1 MPVTSSCSWLGGQ
14 GSLGQGGLTDAA
26 SNENEEEDKED
37 KGVLVRVVQDKDKWT
52 RRSLGTL

>member
-1 MPVTSSCSWLGGQ
+1 MAGRTKETWTRKS
-14 GSLGQGGLTDAA
+14 GQGGLTDAA

>member
-1 MPVTSSCSWLGGQ
+1 MLLPLKMRK
-14 GSLGQGGLTDAA
+14 
-26 SNENEEEDKED
+26 EDKED

>member
-1 MPVTSSCSWLGGQ
+1 MHLAGRARESWTRTS
-14 GSLGQGGLTDAA
+14 GQGGLTDAA

-37 KGVLVRVVQDKDKWT
+37 KGVLVTVVQDKDKWT